1 MRGLSKP
8 RPPTDVAPDGK
19 QPRPLQQAERDFL
32 AVLPTAADKVAFARA
47 SFDSLEKSK
56 LRAVLYAEQGSVCV
70 YCECRVAEG
79 QRTPHIDHW
88 RPLGLN
94 PDLALH
100 WRNLYLSCPNPAT
113 CDCRKYKSPLR
124 AVDGDTD
131 LPWPVDRDYAHCVGF
146 TSLGEIYVRCDAPLD
161 AAQRKALVLAIGI
174 PHDET
179 TKDNGILNLNHPAL
193 RDARAAA
200 IDAERA
206 RLDGRFRNKRATQSN
221 REVIATE
228 HLGANPLPEFVS
240 IRVGWLR
247 KALGVG
253 R

>member
-8 RPPTDVAPDGK
+8 QPPTDVSPDGQ

-32 AVLPTAADKVAFARA
+32 AALPAATDKATFARA

-70 YCECRVAEG
+70 YCECRVAE
-79 QRTPHIDHW
+79 RHPPPRIEHW
-88 RPLGLN
+88 RPLALN

-100 WRNLYLSCPNPAT
+100 WRNIYLSCPNPAT
-113 CDCRKYKSPLR
+113 CDCRKREGPLR
-124 AVDGDTD
+124 VADGDTD

-146 TSLGEIYVRCDAPLD
+146 TSLGEIYVRSDAPLD
-161 AAQRKALVLAIGI
+161 AAQRKALVLAIGV

-206 RLDGRFRNKRATQSN
+206 RLAGRFRNKRAMQSD
-221 REVIATE
+221 REAIATM
-228 HLGANPLPEFVS
+228 HLGADPLPDFVS

-247 KALGVG
+247 RTLGAG